1 MLWVWSLSISP
12 AVHVSDTLLISTA
25 LWVMSRRH
33 CCDKL
38 KELLWDFSASWTHFK
53 SSGKV
58 TTHGCGGGVVRVS
71 AADNGETGL
80 IMCVCNEDHLNK
92 AMCSDPEFLPIS
104 RVTMSESLI
113 VPETHSMKQITDKL
127 PRYSMD
133 VFKKFKQRTE
143 GPLLASPRNT
153 GQQCQAASRP
163 TTL

>member
-12 AVHVSDTLLISTA
+12 AVHVSDTLLIGTA

-71 AADNGETGL
+71 AADNGETGCL
-80 IMCVCNEDHLNK
+80 DIPWM
-92 AMCSDPEFLPIS
+92 FS
-104 RVTMSESLI
+104 RNSSKELRA
-113 VPETHSMKQITDKL
+113 PCW
-127 PRYSMD
+127 
-133 VFKKFKQRTE
+133 
-143 GPLLASPRNT
+143 PLLETQVNNARQLP
-153 GQQCQAASRP
+153 GQQHSSLLCGASLLCWLFSHLTSTFTAHDQYGERLHMEG
-163 TTL
+163 TFLRGD